1 MGDDHVAIG
10 AGRLVEVAALGQSEG
25 LGHVDL
31 DVVDVIAVPDRLE
44 QSVGEAEGE
53 DVLGRL
59 LAEEMVDTE
68 DLILIER
75 LVQLLVE
82 RDGTG
87 QIRAEG
93 LLHDDS
99 AALDQA
105 RLADHVDCGEG
116 RLGRD
121 GEVVQPQLVGAGQ
134 HVLRAA
140 HRLPQRL
147 GTGGGRDVVEVLGED
162 AQILVVE
169 LLARPELADGRE
181 CKIAEGV
188 GCHLVQGRA
197 DDAQVVEQVGLEE
210 VEHPRDE
217 LALGEVAG
225 GAEED
230 DGGRRSHPSRVTDD
244 RGFDQRRC
252 IFTPRPAPPA
262 GARLRRAGARG
273 TAGSAPA
280 AAPRAPR
287 RGGPARGSRRRVG
300 SRRCRRPGARSPSR
314 AC

>member
-59 LAEEMVDTE
+59 LAEEMVDAE

-140 HRLPQRL
+140 HPPPAAPRDRRRS
-147 GTGGGRDVVEVLGED
+147 GRSRG
-162 AQILVVE
+162 A
-169 LLARPELADGRE
+169 GRR
-181 CKIAEGV
+181 
-188 GCHLVQGRA
+188 RA
-197 DDAQVVEQVGLEE
+197 D
-210 VEHPRDE
+210 PRRRAPCASRTRGWPRVQDR
-217 LALGEVAG
+217 
-225 GAEED
+225 
-230 DGGRRSHPSRVTDD
+230 GRRRVSSRPRTC
-244 RGFDQRRC
+244 RRC
-252 IFTPRPAPPA
+252 A
-262 GARLRRAGARG
+262 GRRAGW
-273 TAGSAPA
+273 T
-280 AAPRAPR
+280 
-287 RGGPARGSRRRVG
+287 
-300 SRRCRRPGARSPSR
+300 
-314 AC
+314 